1 MEAEIE
7 KFLSGYGNGYGDG
20 YGYGFGRGNGN
31 GDGDGY
37 GYGYG
42 RGNGDGRGYGNGD
55 GDGNGY
61 GYGRGNGYGNGDGY
75 GYGRGN
81 GYGNGDGYGNGY
93 GNGDGY
99 GRGNGNGYGDGYGYG
114 FGRGNGYGDG
124 YGNGYGNG
132 DGIKIKQFKGNKV
145 YYVDDIPCI
154 FKSVHENY
162 ASVEV
167 IDVNSLELNKAFIGK
182 FENCF
187 AHGETIRE
195 ALEDARSKYYQSLDF
210 NEVKEKLL
218 TEFKEKGK
226 LTVKELYNWHGILT
240 GSCRFGRT
248 QFQSEHNLKD
258 DDLLTLEEFIE
269 LTKNAFGG
277 DRILCLK

>member
-7 KFLSGYGNGYGDG
+7 KFLSGYGNGD
-20 YGYGFGRGNGN
+20 
-31 GDGDGY
+31 
-37 GYGYG
+37 
-42 RGNGDGRGYGNGD
+42 GDGRGNGNGD

-61 GYGRGNGYGNGDGY
+61 GYGRGNGYGDGY

-81 GYGNGDGYGNGY
+81 GYGNGNGYRYGRGY
-93 GNGDGY
+93 GNGDGYGYGNGY
-99 GRGNGNGYGDGYGYG
+99 GRGNGNGYGYGYG
-114 FGRGNGYGDG
+114 N
-124 YGNGYGNG
+124 GNG